1 MAKYKRSSNRPQPKH
16 KKHKKSQHDK
26 RQRLQSRNPKR
37 KRTTAAKVPLT
48 GAMQSAVSV
57 LQAVMDARIAV
68 RLAIVVAGMLL
79 ADDRRT
85 ASAWFVAAGVRDDWD
100 RFYDCLI
107 SVGRTSEKLA
117 AAMLGLIVRK
127 FAPALGDRILLAM
140 DDSPTARYG
149 RHVEGAGV
157 HHHPTPG
164 PADGKWLYGHNWVA
178 LAWLAGH
185 PLWGVIALPLR
196 SMLYVR
202 QVDIPKLA
210 EKYGWEFRT
219 KHQLGVELLTW
230 FMQAI
235 GRLGVKAK
243 VWLAV
248 DGAYAAQ
255 PFLKPIIGL
264 GIVVVSRLR
273 KDACLY
279 DLPEKRDPRRRGRPP
294 VYGKNRIHVAK
305 RAAHRQGWQTITYH
319 CRGVEATRQYKTFLA
334 TSKLVGGQIRVVLLR
349 FEDGSWAPYF
359 CTDTSVDMRDILEAV
374 AARWAIEE
382 HFHDVKEVW
391 GAGQQQ
397 VRNVWSN
404 IGCWHLNQWLY
415 ALVELCC
422 WDQPA
427 SELSDR
433 CERPWD
439 NPDRRPSH
447 TDRRRWIS
455 RKNLHHQ
462 FLAALPHAPDTH
474 KFHDL
479 VASLLNLCV

>member
-26 RQRLQSRNPKR
+26 RRRLQSRNPKR

-117 AAMLGLIVRK
+117 AAMLGLIVQK
-127 FAPALGDRILLAM
+127 FAPALGDRIVLAM

-202 QVDIPKLA
+202 QV
-210 EKYGWEFRT
+210 
-219 KHQLGVELLTW
+219 
-230 FMQAI
+230 
-235 GRLGVKAK
+235 
-243 VWLAV
+243 
-248 DGAYAAQ
+248 
-255 PFLKPIIGL
+255 
-264 GIVVVSRLR
+264 
-273 KDACLY
+273 
-279 DLPEKRDPRRRGRPP
+279 
-294 VYGKNRIHVAK
+294 
-305 RAAHRQGWQTITYH
+305 
-319 CRGVEATRQYKTFLA
+319 
-334 TSKLVGGQIRVVLLR
+334 
-349 FEDGSWAPYF
+349 
-359 CTDTSVDMRDILEAV
+359 
-374 AARWAIEE
+374 
-382 HFHDVKEVW
+382 
-391 GAGQQQ
+391 
-397 VRNVWSN
+397 
-404 IGCWHLNQWLY
+404 
-415 ALVELCC
+415 
-422 WDQPA
+422 
-427 SELSDR
+427 
-433 CERPWD
+433 
-439 NPDRRPSH
+439 
-447 TDRRRWIS
+447 
-455 RKNLHHQ
+455 
-462 FLAALPHAPDTH
+462 
-474 KFHDL
+474 
-479 VASLLNLCV
+479 